1 MSKKKF
7 TVNGNFKDSIN
18 TVKFLTERIKFV
30 NGADP
35 YCPPVQTISA

>member
-1 MSKKKF
+1 MSKKF

-30 NGADP
+30 NSTDLL
-35 YCPPVQTISA
+35 